1 MGGPSCLSLDEDAC
15 VGPGWSDSVMV
26 SDFHS
31 IRQFGKLLWISSTA
45 HAKFRYRS
53 AFLGEGSN
61 EVSMCWGGIL
71 SPVQPVWM
79 LLSSFSLIS
88 FTSSLIMSNR
98 SSGVSVSLLG
108 CSCGVWCGACSVGL

>member
-1 MGGPSCLSLDEDAC
+1 MSLDEDDV

-31 IRQFGKLLWISSTA
+31 IRQFGKLPWISSTA

-61 EVSMCWGGIL
+61 EVSMLWGGIL
-71 SPVQPVWM
+71 SPFQFEWM
-79 LLSSFSLIS
+79 LSSSFSLIS
-88 FTSSLIMSNR
+88 FMSSLIMSNR
-98 SSGVSVSLLG
+98 SSGVSVTLLG
-108 CSCGVWCGACSVGL
+108 CSCFVWCGACSVGL

>member
-1 MGGPSCLSLDEDAC
+1 MSLDEDDV

-45 HAKFRYRS
+45 HVKFRYRS

-61 EVSMCWGGIL
+61 EVSMCWCGIL
-71 SPVQPVWM
+71 SPFQPERM
-79 LLSSFSLIS
+79 LPSSFSLIS

-98 SSGVSVSLLG
+98 SSGVSVTLLG
-108 CSCGVWCGACSVGL
+108 CSCVVWCSVCSVGL